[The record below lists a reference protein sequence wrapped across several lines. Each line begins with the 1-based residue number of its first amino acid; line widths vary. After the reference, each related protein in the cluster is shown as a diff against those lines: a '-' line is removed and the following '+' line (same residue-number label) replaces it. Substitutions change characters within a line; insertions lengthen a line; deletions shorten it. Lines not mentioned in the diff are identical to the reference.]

1 MTRVSQEHGAV
12 AEADHAGLA
21 ATDALVVGRG
31 YGDQREG
38 EVGSGGER
46 GRSRGGGRAAGQGGR
61 AEGKRGGGG
70 NGAKEIPPRWI
81 KAWIHG
87 GMGRLNEFWLDGGFA
102 TKRAEKVPLSDQS
115 GPDRQ

>member
-1 MTRVSQEHGAV
+1 MTRVGQEHGAV

-21 ATDALVVGRG
+21 TADALVVGRG

-38 EVGSGGER
+38 EMGAGGER

-70 NGAKEIPPRWI
+70 NGAEEIPSRWI

-87 GMGRLNEFWLDGGFA
+87 VMGKWDELWPAGRPA
-102 TKRAEKVPLSDQS
+102 TKRGEEVPS
-115 GPDRQ
+115 